1 VPAAILL
8 LAALAL
14 LAPSLVSGAAP
25 VVGVVTPPGHE
36 GHDHIHLPWALPP
49 AEADG
54 ADGTSGGFPER
65 LSPCSGGGI
74 GGTAFTPII
83 NAPEVAI
90 LGLSRARMT
99 PVWDGAAFQPRLM
112 LPLDLSWDHRV
123 VDGAEAARFLAHLA
137 RLLGDVRLLL
147 L

>member
-1 VPAAILL
+1 MPAAILL

-54 ADGTSGGFPER
+54 ADGTSGEFPEQSSPFSVGVIPGLLAMVLVVGMFERVGFDLLRVR
-65 LSPCSGGGI
+65 LTAI
-74 GGTAFTPII
+74 GP
-83 NAPEVAI
+83 P
-90 LGLSRARMT
+90 R
-99 PVWDGAAFQPRLM
+99 PPPRLA
-112 LPLDLSWDHRV
+112 LR
-123 VDGAEAARFLAHLA
+123 
-137 RLLGDVRLLL
+137 
-147 L
+147 